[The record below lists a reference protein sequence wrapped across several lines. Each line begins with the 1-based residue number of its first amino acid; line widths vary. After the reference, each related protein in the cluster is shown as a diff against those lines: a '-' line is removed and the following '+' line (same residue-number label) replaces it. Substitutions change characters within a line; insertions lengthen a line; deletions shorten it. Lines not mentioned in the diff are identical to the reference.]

1 MEAMSVGAEGDGS
14 DYRGIRFRGAL
25 EDFTVAGCW
34 MLVSLKIFEQKN
46 NLN

>member
-1 MEAMSVGAEGDGS
+1 MSIGAEGGGS
-14 DYRGIRFRGAL
+14 DYRDIRLRGAL
-25 EDFTVAGCW
+25 EDLTVAGCW